1 MWRKRFLVCRGEGV
15 SCPEGQKSS
24 TYVYVC
30 VCVCIYHTYIIR
42 YLPSR
47 NVHRENIICIYIYA
61 YMLLLYRFAA
71 QVHNSQNRKQRC
83 SSDSEGTKVQK
94 KSIEALKA
102 EGPKYQCE
110 NCSA

>member
-1 MWRKRFLVCRGEGV
+1 MVCRGEGV

-47 NVHRENIICIYIYA
+47 NVHRENIICIYIYICIYA
-61 YMLLLYRFAA
+61 ATVPLRSTSPQFPKQEAALQLRFRR
-71 QVHNSQNRKQRC
+71 HK
-83 SSDSEGTKVQK
+83 G
-94 KSIEALKA
+94 A
-102 EGPKYQCE
+102 EEVDRSTESRGAE
-110 NCSA
+110 VSV